1 MPLVPCSNRNKK
13 ASATTNHIL
22 KYHSPLNTL
31 GSKFLSMVSFYTF
44 YILQFY
50 PYQAFDIFNKS
61 IKYEINCQEILFWFR
76 YVYKNSSFY
85 ISIYDKHT
93 YINDKKYS

>member
-1 MPLVPCSNRNKK
+1 MSIIIPLVPLVPCSNRNKK
-13 ASATTNHIL
+13 ATETTNHIL
-22 KYHSPLNTL
+22 KHHSLLNTL

-61 IKYEINCQEILFWFR
+61 IKYEMNCQVKFILIQMGLQKIKFL
-76 YVYKNSSFY
+76 Y
-85 ISIYDKHT
+85 T
-93 YINDKKYS
+93 YL